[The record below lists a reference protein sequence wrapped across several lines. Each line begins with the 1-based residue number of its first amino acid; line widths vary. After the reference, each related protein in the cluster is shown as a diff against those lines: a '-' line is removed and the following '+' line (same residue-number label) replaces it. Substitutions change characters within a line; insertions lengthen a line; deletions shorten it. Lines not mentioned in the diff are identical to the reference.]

1 MPDTPEPPT
10 PEADAPE
17 SRDDLIRKD
26 EADAKFPKHWVS
38 GSLKYEDFKPL
49 TKGGTA
55 ELQTC
60 LDKNLRRTVVYKSLH
75 ADLLDDET
83 EVARFL
89 REARVTALISHPGTV
104 PLYELGRDRMGAPYF
119 TMKKLEGRDLRAIIE
134 AINAKNA
141 ETIEEFPRPRLVDT
155 LIAACQTV
163 AFAHNHGIIHRDI
176 KPANILVGAF
186 GEAMVLDWG
195 LAKVRG
201 EKALAGDE
209 EKLEAKKKDQ
219 PLELTQPG
227 RRFGTPLYMSPEQA
241 RGDDVDE
248 RTDVFNLGSVLFEI
262 ITHKNLVFGESVE
275 EVLKQVL
282 EEPTPIPRKVA
293 PELNIPPI
301 LEAICLKALEKDPD
315 DRYQTVEAMIEDLQN
330 YRAGEYVSVYTYS
343 PLERLELWNAKHS
356 LTIIALASATAGA
369 ALTGLLVWL
378 F

>member
-1 MPDTPEPPT
+1 MPDPT
-10 PEADAPE
+10 PGSPDAP
-17 SRDDLIRKD
+17 SRPADDFIRMD
-26 EADAKFPKHWVS
+26 ETDSKFPKHWVS

-75 ADLLDDET
+75 PDLLDDET

-119 TMKKLEGRDLRAIIE
+119 TMKKLEGRDLRAILE
-134 AINAKNA
+134 AIAAKNP
-141 ETIEEFPRPRLVDT
+141 ETIEAFPRPKLVDT

-195 LAKVRG
+195 LAKVKG

-209 EKLEAKKKDQ
+209 EKLDAKKRKDQ

-262 ITHKNLVFGESVE
+262 ITHKNLVFGESIE

-282 EEPTPIPRKVA
+282 EEPTPAPRKVA
-293 PELNIPPI
+293 PELDIPPI
-301 LEAICLKALEKDPD
+301 LEAICLKALEKDPA

-343 PLERLELWNAKHS
+343 ALERLELWNAKHT
-356 LTIIALASATAGA
+356 LTLVTAAAFAAGA
-369 ALTGLLVWL
+369 AVAGLLFWV